1 MPISEDMFFPVRD
14 CSAEQEMI
22 KGSELRVIDDVLGH
36 LGLFGIAATYMP
48 QIDHHLSELLARQ
61 N

>member
-1 MPISEDMFFPVRD
+1 MFVGMLVAIWPLR
-14 CSAEQEMI
+14 SAESPR
-22 KGSELRVIDDVLGH
+22 SELRAIDDVLGR

-48 QIDHHLSELLARQ
+48 QIDHHLGELLARQ